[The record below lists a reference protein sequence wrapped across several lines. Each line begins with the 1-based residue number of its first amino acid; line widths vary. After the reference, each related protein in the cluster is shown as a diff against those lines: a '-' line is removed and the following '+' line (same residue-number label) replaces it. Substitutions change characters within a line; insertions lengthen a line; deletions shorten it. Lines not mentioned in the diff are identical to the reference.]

1 MMFRKAATVGG
12 IFLSLAVSIHESPAR
27 AEDGVKTAYESQVG
41 YALHLLEAGRYGEA
55 ADAAQNLVTAYPDAA
70 LPYELRGATA
80 LYVGGA
86 GRAQVDFA
94 RAASADPQPSAL
106 YGLALA
112 ALLGGKVDAAREAL
126 TKAALSPG
134 LTPAQGG
141 GLQTARAYVQ
151 MLGGD
156 AQGALAMASPGASDP
171 VRQEVIALAT
181 FRADPKAGATL
192 LSSFLATPGG
202 VPRVRE
208 EDGLRPLFDPVRP
221 LEPCVVEPDLQQ
233 MYADRMGGASAD
245 AARRTGTVQAC
256 SGTADLTPPDVL
268 PARTALLSYA
278 VDGQVAAMVNQPPYR
293 FSWNTRRVANGTH
306 TVRLEAVDAN
316 GNTLLT
322 QTETVRVSNAGGEV
336 ARQADADPA
345 TVALKTRLW
354 NLLRLRPSLKVAE
367 WTLAQ
372 YDLSQKDL
380 NGADAHLA
388 NAAALDPSYKNGRRF
403 ARALFGTGTSPITLW
418 YGDPRRRQV
427 ALTFDD
433 GPSAQKTPALLD
445 ALDSAHAP
453 ATFFVVGSRAELA
466 PDLLRRMARRGDEV
480 ENHSYTHPNM
490 NLVIPAVAEG
500 ELLRASV
507 LIQSLT
513 GHQPRFFRPP
523 GGNADPSVQ
532 RLARLYGL
540 SLGYWTVD
548 ALHAEDVGSSQG
560 LVRYV
565 LTHVHPGSI
574 VLMHNGPDVTTQA
587 LPALVAALRA
597 QGYTLVTLSQI
608 AQGQKSGA
616 KPAALPKIKE

>member
-1 MMFRKAATVGG
+1 MLFHKAATLGG
-12 IFLSLAVSIHESPAR
+12 IFIALAAGVSGSPAR
-27 AEDGVKTAYESQVG
+27 ADDGVKATYESQVG

-80 LYVGGA
+80 LYVGNS
-86 GRAQVDFA
+86 GRAQADFA
-94 RAASADPQPSAL
+94 RAASADPAPTAL
-106 YGLALA
+106 YGLALS
-112 ALLGGKVDAAREAL
+112 ALLGGKTAAVREAL
-126 TKAALSPG
+126 TKATQSPG
-134 LTPAQGG
+134 LTPDQAN

-156 AQGALAMASPGASDP
+156 AQGALALAGPGTDDSL
-171 VRQEVIALAT
+171 RREVVALAT
-181 FRADPKAGATL
+181 CRADPKAGAVL
-192 LSSFLATPGG
+192 LTSFLATPGG

-208 EDGLRPLFDPVRP
+208 EDGLRPLFDAGQP
-221 LEPCVVEPDLQQ
+221 LEPCVVEPDLQR
-233 MYADRMGGASAD
+233 MYADRMGGALAD
-245 AARRTGTVQAC
+245 AARRTGTIQAC
-256 SGTADLTPPDVL
+256 SGVADLTPPDVL
-268 PARTALLSYA
+268 PAQTALLSYA
-278 VDGQVAAMVNQPPYR
+278 VDGQVAAMVNRPPYR

-322 QTETVRVSNAGGEV
+322 QTETVRVSNAGGE
-336 ARQADADPA
+336 AHQAEADPA

-354 NLLRLRPSLKVAE
+354 NLLRLRPCLKVAE

-372 YDLSQKDL
+372 YDLSQKDAT
-380 NGADAHLA
+380 GADAHLA

-403 ARALFGTGTSPITLW
+403 ARALFASGTSPITLW
-418 YGDPRRRQV
+418 YGNPRRRQV

-445 ALDSAHAP
+445 ALDAAHAP

-466 PDLLRRMARRGDEV
+466 PDILRRMARRGDEV

-523 GGNADPSVQ
+523 GGNADASVQ

-548 ALHAEDVGSSQG
+548 ALHAEDVGSPQG
-560 LVRYV
+560 LVGYV
-565 LTHVHPGSI
+565 LAHVHPGSI

-587 LPALVAALRA
+587 LPTLVAALRA

-608 AQGQKSGA
+608 AQGQKGGA
-616 KPAALPKIKE
+616 RPAALPKMKE